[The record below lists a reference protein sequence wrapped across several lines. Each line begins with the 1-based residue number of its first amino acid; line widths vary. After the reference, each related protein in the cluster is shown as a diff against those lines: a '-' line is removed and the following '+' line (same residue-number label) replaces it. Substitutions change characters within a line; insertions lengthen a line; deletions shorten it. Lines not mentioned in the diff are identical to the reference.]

1 MFSSNQ
7 IFEITGD
14 NIDEEALK
22 KVVTALVEGFDFK
35 PDCYLIDEENNLCFH
50 SYMSSGSSAT
60 QIQKEEQNAEFLFQ
74 LIKLYQNM
82 SAYKTALQKESRNYG
97 GDGSS
102 YPGWK
107 IIVDNSQLHDIVKV
121 SPFWCFYHK

>member
-1 MFSSNQ
+1 MFSCNQ
-7 IFEITGD
+7 ILEITGD

-22 KVVTALVEGFDFK
+22 SAVSMLVDGFGFK
-35 PDCYLIDEENNLCFH
+35 PDCYLIDEDNNLCFH
-50 SYMSSGSSAT
+50 SYMSSGSSAIP
-60 QIQKEEQNAEFLFQ
+60 IQKEEQNVEFLFQ

-82 SAYKTALQKESRNYG
+82 SAYKAGLQKENRNYG

-107 IIVDNSQLHDIVKV
+107 LTFDNSQLHDIIKV